1 MQAGRRQAGDVSQGG
16 DVDRLGQVVGDELS
30 ALPGRFGYQALLF
43 GGGGGDGCEEVLR
56 QEHGGL

>member
-1 MQAGRRQAGDVSQGG
+1 MSQGG